1 MPDILQSTCSCTT
14 FPRPISM
21 PTDSEHAPQSAIKD
35 ERSHF
40 LAHMGHDLRAPL
52 TNILAL
58 AEALMDGV
66 YGPLAPAQSETL
78 KHIRE
83 NGHRMINM
91 VTDLV
96 DLARFETGQLQLN
109 PAPGE
114 IMDACRQGLEMARGL
129 ASSKNVTVSSEIQPP
144 FAQAVADAR
153 RLRQMM

>member
-1 MPDILQSTCSCTT
+1 
-14 FPRPISM
+14 M
-21 PTDSEHAPQSAIKD
+21 PTDSESAPPVIKD

-58 AEALMDGV
+58 AEALTDGV

-83 NGHRMINM
+83 NGQRMINM

-96 DLARFETGQLQLN
+96 DLARFETGQLQLER
-109 PAPGE
+109 APCE
-114 IMDACRQGLEMARGL
+114 IMEVCREGLEMARGL
-129 ASSKNVTVSSEIQPP
+129 AKSKNVTTESEMVPP
-144 FAQAVADAR
+144 FANAMADS
-153 RLRQMM
+153 

>member
-1 MPDILQSTCSCTT
+1 MSTES
-14 FPRPISM
+14 S
-21 PTDSEHAPQSAIKD
+21 PTPQPSTND

-40 LAHMGHDLRAPL
+40 LAHMGHDLRSPM

-58 AEALMDGV
+58 TEALEDGV
-66 YGPLAPAQSETL
+66 YGQVAPAQSEPL

-129 ASSKNVTVSSEIQPP
+129 ASSKNVTVSSE
-144 FAQAVADAR
+144 
-153 RLRQMM
+153 